1 MSRISLSLS
10 LLLLAVLF
18 SGFASA
24 DIGFRQLRLNE
35 SSSRPL
41 EVTLWYPTRDDGRPQ
56 QVGENIAFN
65 GIPALL
71 NAQPTASAH
80 PLLLVSHGY
89 GGNWRNLSWLAS
101 SMAAQGYI
109 VAAVD
114 HPGTT
119 TRNKEPKAAQ
129 QLWQRPRDLTQ
140 LLDYLL
146 RSPALAG
153 TVDAQRI
160 AAVGHSLGGW
170 TVMELA
176 GARFSTA
183 RFLEDCQ
190 SHAALGGCRLTPV
203 LGIDKPQA
211 DAPLAADLH
220 DGRIKAVISLDLGLA
235 RGFTPQSL
243 AQIGLPV
250 LVMSAQAD
258 SDDVSARL
266 ESGYL
271 FAGLPDGAKK
281 HLSVT
286 GATHFSFMQTCKPG
300 AEALIEAE
308 DPGEGIV
315 CRDGGS
321 LSRAEIHRHLLRD
334 IIPFLAEALDYPPQP
349 GGNP

>member
-1 MSRISLSLS
+1 MSRLRLSLS

-35 SSSRPL
+35 NPSRPL
-41 EVTLWYPTRDDGRPQ
+41 EVSVWYPTHDDGKPQ
-56 QVGENIAFN
+56 QVGENIVFN
-65 GIPALL
+65 GTPALR
-71 NAQPTASAH
+71 NARPTASAH

-89 GGNWRNLSWLAS
+89 GGSWRNLSWLAT

-119 TRNKEPKAAQ
+119 TRNKEPEAAQ
-129 QLWQRPRDLTQ
+129 QLWQRPQDLIQ
-140 LLDYLL
+140 LMDYLL

-183 RFLEDCQ
+183 RFLQDCQ
-190 SHAALGGCRLTPV
+190 THAALGGCKLTAT

-211 DAPLAADLH
+211 DIPLAADLH

-243 AQIGLPV
+243 AQVRLPV
-250 LVMSAQAD
+250 LVMGAQAD
-258 SDDVSARL
+258 SDDVPARL

-271 FAGLPDGAKK
+271 FDGLPDGAKK
-281 HLSVT
+281 YLSVT

-300 AEALIEAE
+300 AEALIDAE

-321 LSRAEIHRHLLRD
+321 LSRTEIHQQLLGD
-334 IIPFLAEALDYPPQP
+334 IIPFLGQALDYPPQH